1 MDRRYVTRR
10 CFVPDSS
17 LRTKATGAEW
27 HALDRI
33 CAKAKLARLHG
44 GESILFLAG
53 KRWFS
58 CARTRNP
65 GRDAGISLWN
75 KRMTFKHRQ
84 GDQDAR
90 TSMVGRKGRKC
101 SQGRACL
108 AGKLLRPVTGGG
120 FGQTGRRRL
129 RRAHVDRF
137 FWCLGGTAVRSPG
150 QSVVPSRN
158 LLGGHFFSALV
169 GVACA
174 QWLPPFWA
182 VCLCVPTAIAVML
195 LSGTVH
201 PPGGATALIAVTGGE
216 QIRQLGFWYA
226 VVPCLAGAALMLAVA
241 WSMTA
246 AAYLWARLY
255 GRVRVKEGE
264 TTGLHILSGR

>member
-1 MDRRYVTRR
+1 MPGQAWLAGR
-10 CFVPDSS
+10 
-17 LRTKATGAEW
+17 GASALKVGRAW
-27 HALDRI
+27 LGSCCGLLLVAALDR
-33 CAKAKLARLHG
+33 LAVGDYGVPMLIG
-44 GESILFLAG
+44 SFGASAVLLFAAPDSPL
-53 KRWFS
+53 S
-58 CARTRNP
+58 
-65 GRDAGISLWN
+65 
-75 KRMTFKHRQ
+75 
-84 GDQDAR
+84 
-90 TSMVGRKGRKC
+90 
-101 SQGRACL
+101 
-108 AGKLLRPVTGGG
+108 RP
-120 FGQTGRRRL
+120 
-129 RRAHVDRF
+129 
-137 FWCLGGTAVRSPG
+137 
-150 QSVVPSRN
+150 RN

-246 AAYLWARLY
+246 APVRSCARERGRDDGSPYPVRKVKFTGGWAGSRLPHDRI
-255 GRVRVKEGE
+255 GGSGKER
-264 TTGLHILSGR
+264 TVLPVCSLLSSCLACGKGIGYIIKGVTEALSSSGYSLFKGDC

>member
-1 MDRRYVTRR
+1 MPGQAWLAGR
-10 CFVPDSS
+10 
-17 LRTKATGAEW
+17 GASTLKVGRAW
-27 HALDRI
+27 LGSCCGLLLVAALDR
-33 CAKAKLARLHG
+33 LAVGDYGVPMLIG
-44 GESILFLAG
+44 SFGASAVLLFAAPDSPL
-53 KRWFS
+53 S
-58 CARTRNP
+58 
-65 GRDAGISLWN
+65 
-75 KRMTFKHRQ
+75 
-84 GDQDAR
+84 
-90 TSMVGRKGRKC
+90 
-101 SQGRACL
+101 
-108 AGKLLRPVTGGG
+108 RP
-120 FGQTGRRRL
+120 
-129 RRAHVDRF
+129 
-137 FWCLGGTAVRSPG
+137 
-150 QSVVPSRN
+150 RN

-246 AAYLWARLY
+246 ATYLWARLY

>member
-1 MDRRYVTRR
+1 MPEQRWLAGKGA
-10 CFVPDSS
+10 SA
-17 LRTKATGAEW
+17 LRIGRAWLGSCCGLLLVA
-27 HALDRI
+27 ALDRFVVGDYGVPMLI
-33 CAKAKLARLHG
+33 GSFGASAVL
-44 GESILFLAG
+44 LFAAPDSPL
-53 KRWFS
+53 S
-58 CARTRNP
+58 
-65 GRDAGISLWN
+65 
-75 KRMTFKHRQ
+75 
-84 GDQDAR
+84 
-90 TSMVGRKGRKC
+90 
-101 SQGRACL
+101 
-108 AGKLLRPVTGGG
+108 RP
-120 FGQTGRRRL
+120 
-129 RRAHVDRF
+129 
-137 FWCLGGTAVRSPG
+137 
-150 QSVVPSRN
+150 RN

-182 VCLCVPTAIAVML
+182 ICLCVPTAIAVMM
-195 LSGTVH
+195 LSGTLH

>member
-1 MDRRYVTRR
+1 MPGQRWLEGR
-10 CFVPDSS
+10 
-17 LRTKATGAEW
+17 GASALKIGRAW
-27 HALDRI
+27 LGSCCGLLLVAALDRLVVGDYGVPLLI
-33 CAKAKLARLHG
+33 GSFGASAVLLFAAP
-44 GESILFLAG
+44 ESPL
-53 KRWFS
+53 S
-58 CARTRNP
+58 
-65 GRDAGISLWN
+65 
-75 KRMTFKHRQ
+75 
-84 GDQDAR
+84 
-90 TSMVGRKGRKC
+90 
-101 SQGRACL
+101 
-108 AGKLLRPVTGGG
+108 RP
-120 FGQTGRRRL
+120 
-129 RRAHVDRF
+129 
-137 FWCLGGTAVRSPG
+137 
-150 QSVVPSRN
+150 RN

-182 VCLCVPTAIAVML
+182 ICLCVPTAIAVML

-241 WSMTA
+241 WAMTVA
-246 AAYLWARLY
+246 AHLWTRLY